1 MKVLGVDPG
10 TLATGWCIVE
20 SQPGGRLVAHAHGV
34 VRTRPA
40 DPLWDR
46 LAQIHQEILAV
57 ALEHRPAALSLEQC
71 FVSKNVQS
79 ALKLGHTRG
88 AVMVAAK
95 AAGADVFEYA
105 PSQVKSAVTGSG
117 RAEKHQVAEMVRI
130 LLGLATTA
138 PADASDAMAAAI
150 CHLHGATR
158 RTLQL
163 AVQSASPPRRQDA
176 EGGQRAKS
184 SGGIPAVKP

>member
-20 SQPGGRLVAHAHGV
+20 ALPGGALRAHVHGV

-46 LAQIHQEILAV
+46 LAEIHREILKV
-57 ALEHRPAALSLEQC
+57 AMEHRPAALALEQC

-88 AVMVAAK
+88 VIMVAAK
-95 AAGADVFEYA
+95 AAGAEVFEYA
-105 PSQVKSAVTGSG
+105 PSQVKSAVTGNG

-130 LLGLATTA
+130 LLKLDKTA

-150 CHLHGATR
+150 CHINGGANRILQMAVAGR
-158 RTLQL
+158 R
-163 AVQSASPPRRQDA
+163 
-176 EGGQRAKS
+176 
-184 SGGIPAVKP
+184 